1 MRCFGLVGLVGLV
14 VAVWF
19 VGTVFEVEVEVEIE
33 IEFGAIGG
41 VVLDFEGVR
50 EVEVDAEGAE
60 GRMLYG

>member
-19 VGTVFEVEVEVEIE
+19 VGTVFEVEVEIE

-41 VVLDFEGVR
+41 AVLDFEGVR